1 MDKYFLGVGHQF
13 SKVRLPTL
21 LLWMSTTER
30 RDRLKKEGGVMSA
43 ALAHSGV
50 RVRAL
55 GTMIGADIEGIDL
68 AALEDANFAVIEQ
81 AWADHLV
88 LRFRGQ
94 KLSDADLMNFSRRI
108 GKLDRV
114 PIKAAGVP
122 STNDPRLAIAPEA
135 VEYVSVISNAKLDG
149 KAIGSLGNYES
160 HWHTD
165 MSYND
170 IPPMA
175 SLLYGIEV
183 PPIGGNTSFANMY
196 EAYATLDAA
205 TQQLLAGLTCIH
217 DASRNSVG
225 ELRRGFADIT
235 DPAQTVGARHP
246 IVRTHPVTGRKCLF
260 LGRRRGA
267 YIPELAVA
275 EGEALLDRL
284 WARATE
290 PRFCWTQVWQAGDV
304 MMWDNRCALHRR
316 DDFDDCY
323 ERIMHRTQIC
333 GDKPY

>member
-1 MDKYFLGVGHQF
+1 MMGEE
-13 SKVRLPTL
+13 T
-21 LLWMSTTER
+21 
-30 RDRLKKEGGVMSA
+30 MSA
-43 ALAHSGV
+43 TPATTAI
-50 RVRAL
+50 RIRPL
-55 GTMIGADIEGIDL
+55 GAQIGADVEGVDL
-68 AALEDANFAVIEQ
+68 AMLDDAAFAAIER
-81 AWADHLV
+81 AWAEHLV

-94 KLSDADLMNFSRRI
+94 KLTDVNLMNFSRHI

-114 PIKAAGVP
+114 PIRAAGVP
-122 STNDPRLAIAPEA
+122 MTDDPRLAIAPEA

-175 SLLYGIEV
+175 SVLYGIEV
-183 PPIGGNTSFANMY
+183 PPTGGDTSFANMY
-196 EAYATLDAA
+196 AAFDSLDAA
-205 TQQLLAGLTCIH
+205 MQQRIAGLTCIH

-225 ELRRGFADIT
+225 ELRRGFADIA

-267 YIPELAVA
+267 YVPELPRA
-275 EGEALLDRL
+275 EGEALLDML
-284 WARATE
+284 WSHATE

-304 MMWDNRCALHRR
+304 VMWDNRCALHRR
-316 DDFDDCY
+316 DEFDDRY
-323 ERIMHRTQIC
+323 ERIMHRTQMC
-333 GDKPY
+333 GDRPY